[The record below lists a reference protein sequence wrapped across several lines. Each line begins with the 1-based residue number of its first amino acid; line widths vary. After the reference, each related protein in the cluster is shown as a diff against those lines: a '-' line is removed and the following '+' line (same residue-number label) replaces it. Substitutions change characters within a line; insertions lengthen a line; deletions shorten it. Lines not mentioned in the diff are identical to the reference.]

1 MSLKLEIE
9 GLDSSIIEWYITN
22 NNDKIKEA
30 LYHGYRVV
38 NSVDYKNHLNRSDNA
53 IIESLRSENDVL
65 HIKNTKEE
73 CRYNEMVE
81 EYEQKLKNNREIVK
95 GELMDSNNVERDV
108 LNKLIKTLDDNNKTL
123 TETNREILNDKN
135 RIQEEL
141 NELNNK
147 LSCSIS
153 KGNYAEEL
161 LREYLDGE
169 LSKNYNIKDMSK
181 TSHVGDIHIE
191 PKNMDSS
198 LLLESKYYAEIS
210 KYNIKKEIEK
220 FRRDIDYCKSNNI
233 KIYGAVFISVGCDI
247 PNITD
252 NYKYIDNNGFRE
264 HYIANMDD
272 SKHLLLKNIIEMET
286 LIYRNNLESNKSEDI
301 SELIHSYFLDLLN
314 YSNLIE
320 NLDPEYQMIIDMIK
334 KKDRGFNK
342 QKKLIL
348 NKIESCRLQ
357 VEKLVTKDRKYEFDE
372 IASNFI
378 SKQTPN
384 QLNQEEFEEAQ
395 QLLQMN
401 KLRYENLVSENLELK
416 IQIDNNINNN
426 VNNNKL
432 EKDSNKQEMIECDIC
447 NSTIKKSNKTR
458 HQKSKKCME
467 SKKLSENTCQSHKD
481 I

>member
-1 MSLKLEIE
+1 M
-9 GLDSSIIEWYITN
+9 
-22 NNDKIKEA
+22 
-30 LYHGYRVV
+30 
-38 NSVDYKNHLNRSDNA
+38 
-53 IIESLRSENDVL
+53 
-65 HIKNTKEE
+65 
-73 CRYNEMVE
+73 
-81 EYEQKLKNNREIVK
+81 
-95 GELMDSNNVERDV
+95 
-108 LNKLIKTLDDNNKTL
+108 
-123 TETNREILNDKN
+123 NDKN

-220 FRRDIDYCKSNNI
+220 FRRDNSLNI
-233 KIYGAVFISVGCDI
+233 KKWYISRLDI
-247 PNITD
+247 NID

-416 IQIDNNINNN
+416 IQIDNN
-426 VNNNKL
+426 NNNKFN
-432 EKDSNKQEMIECDIC
+432 KNKQEMIECDIC
-447 NSTIKKSNKTR
+447 NSNIKKSNK
-458 HQKSKKCME
+458 
-467 SKKLSENTCQSHKD
+467 
-481 I
+481 II